1 MTRRSDDCLSIVP
14 KAWREAKKGQ
24 KSFKKVLTG
33 REKDGILIKLSAS
46 EDGNFSRLHR
56 NDP

>member
-1 MTRRSDDCLSIVP
+1 MLLKVA
-14 KAWREAKKGQ
+14 KEAKNL
-24 KSFKKVLTG
+24 FKKVLTG

-46 EDGNFSRLHR
+46 GARKFSRLHR